1 VIWAPALFAF
11 RRKPIQGIAHNFVD
25 RSVDMARG
33 IHRLNPVRV
42 RNAKPGMHADGGGLY
57 LRVTRGGRG
66 LTRSWVFRFK
76 GRYMGL
82 GSVDTW
88 SLAQARQRA
97 QEARQQLDSGI
108 DPIEHRRRQRAHKAA
123 AAPFRSFED
132 VAEEYLRAFEGSWKS
147 ARHWEQWRQSLDD
160 YIIPVLGEL
169 DIAAID
175 TDAVMRVLAPI
186 WPAMPET
193 ASRVRGRI
201 ERILA
206 FAGIDPNPARWRG
219 HLQYRLAARN
229 KARDVKHLAAL
240 DWREM
245 PAFMAG
251 LRELDG
257 APAAALTF
265 TVLTACRIGEVLGAA
280 WSEIDFTARTW
291 TIPKVRMKRDR
302 EHRVP
307 LSDAALGVLERMS
320 AIRHKDRVFPT
331 SAQAVRLALL
341 RLRAGV
347 TIHGFR
353 SSFRD
358 WASENSSVPD
368 RVVEAALAHV
378 IGDQTE
384 AAYRR
389 GDLFERRRELMQAWA
404 LYLSGPESNVVALR
418 ASQ

>member
-1 VIWAPALFAF
+1 
-11 RRKPIQGIAHNFVD
+11 
-25 RSVDMARG
+25 MARG

-42 RNAKPGMHADGGGLY
+42 RNARRGMHADGGGLY
-57 LRVTRGGRG
+57 LRVARGGRG
-66 LTRSWVFRFK
+66 LTHSWVFRFK

-82 GSVDTW
+82 GSAHTW

-108 DPIEHRRRQRAHKAA
+108 DPIEHRRRQRAHKTA

-132 VAEEYLRAFEGSWKS
+132 AAEEYLRAFEGSWKS
-147 ARHWEQWRQSLDD
+147 KRHWEQWRQSLDD
-160 YIIPVLGEL
+160 YIVPVLGEL
-169 DIAAID
+169 DVAAID
-175 TDAVMRVLAPI
+175 TEHVMKVLQPI

-219 HLQYRLAARN
+219 HLQFRLAGRN
-229 KARDVKHLAAL
+229 KARDVKHHAAL
-240 DWREM
+240 PWREM
-245 PAFMAG
+245 PVFWSQ

-257 APAAALTF
+257 TPAAALAF
-265 TVLTACRIGEVLGAA
+265 TILTASRVGEVLGAA
-280 WSEIDFTARTW
+280 WSEIDFADRTW
-291 TIPKVRMKRDR
+291 TIPKERMKRDR

-307 LSDAALGVLERMS
+307 LSDAALDVLERMA

-331 SAQAVRLALL
+331 GVQAVRFNLR
-341 RLRAGV
+341 RLRDGV

-358 WASENSSVPD
+358 WASENSNVPD

-389 GDLFERRRELMQAWA
+389 GDLFERRRALMQAWA
-404 LYLSGPESNVVALR
+404 VHLSGSASNVVALR
-418 ASQ
+418 ASDANQAISR